1 MIPNLSSW
9 FWVFGWTQAH
19 EKSAT
24 AALLEKDIAVA
35 EASRKVLEIEAEMHS
50 RISIL
55 EKKKAIS
62 SAQVRMLP
70 ASTLKMPP
78 LKLLK
83 KLIPH
88 G

>member
-1 MIPNLSSW
+1 
-9 FWVFGWTQAH
+9 
-19 EKSAT
+19 
-24 AALLEKDIAVA
+24 VA
-35 EASRKVLEIEAEMHS
+35 EASRKVLEIEAEMHT

-83 KLIPH
+83 KIDSY
-88 G
+88 